1 MTLNR
6 QQLAKILELLSSEHD
21 GEALAA
27 ARRADAMVKASGED
41 WAALLG
47 VEVPTGSPLDAP
59 VRPEPVSQPQR
70 RRGREIT
77 SYEMLMALLQSD
89 RTPAEVKKGLRPLE
103 KKLFEGDI
111 GGGEI
116 ADLRMMFSRYVA
128 RASTS

>member
-1 MTLNR
+1 MPLNR
-6 QQLAKILELLSSEHD
+6 LQLAKILELLSSEHD

-41 WAALLG
+41 WAKLLG
-47 VEVPTGSPLDAP
+47 VEVPKGSLLDAP
-59 VRPEPVSQPQR
+59 PEPVSQPQR
-70 RRGREIT
+70 RRSRELT

-111 GGGEI
+111 GEGDI

-128 RASTS
+128 RVSAS

>member
-6 QQLAKILELLSSEHD
+6 LQLAKILELLSSDHD
-21 GEALAA
+21 GEALSA
-27 ARRADAMVKASGED
+27 ARRADAMVKASGQD

-47 VEVPTGSPLDAP
+47 VEVPAGSLLDAP
-59 VRPEPVSQPQR
+59 VEPAPQPQK

-103 KKLFEGDI
+103 KRLFEGDI
-111 GGGEI
+111 AEGDL
-116 ADLRMMFSRYVA
+116 ADLRLMFGRYVA
-128 RASTS
+128 RASA

>member
-6 QQLAKILELLSSEHD
+6 QQLAKILEMLSSAHD

-47 VEVPTGSPLDAP
+47 VEAPSGSAIDAAATIP
-59 VRPEPVSQPQR
+59 PEPTR

-103 KKLFEGDI
+103 RRLLDGDI
-111 GGGEI
+111 TDGDI
-116 ADLRMMFSRYVA
+116 ADLRLMFSRYMMGA
-128 RASTS
+128 TAS

>member
-1 MTLNR
+1 MTVNR
-6 QQLAKILELLSSEHD
+6 QQLAKILEMLSSAHD

-47 VEVPTGSPLDAP
+47 VEVAAGSQLDP
-59 VRPEPVSQPQR
+59 VPEPISQPQR
-70 RRGREIT
+70 RRSRELT

-111 GGGEI
+111 ADGDL

-128 RASTS
+128 RASAS

>member
-6 QQLAKILELLSSEHD
+6 LQLAKILELLSSEHD
-21 GEALAA
+21 GEALSA

-41 WAALLG
+41 WAAVLG
-47 VEVPTGSPLDAP
+47 VELPSGSLLDPP
-59 VRPEPVSQPQR
+59 VQAQPAAQPQK

-77 SYEMLMALLQSD
+77 SYEMLLALLKSE

-103 KKLFEGDI
+103 RRLFEGDI
-111 GGGEI
+111 GEGDL

-128 RASTS
+128 RASAT